1 MTKLAP
7 EMMTYDDTEILFPND
22 DRSSIG
28 TEMVSNASPES
39 RRTVL
44 GIVAVNQRAIDYC
57 DGCIDGRPT
66 PKPGWDMCAR
76 EALRDSVEQNG
87 TMAAATLRACVSCAE
102 ITRQGGKTPSHGLW
116 PKAT

>member
-7 EMMTYDDTEILFPND
+7 EMMTYTIDDAEATEPIIKERL
-22 DRSSIG
+22 SIG
-28 TEMVSNASPES
+28 VEMVSNASPES

-57 DGCIDGRPT
+57 DGCIDRRPA
-66 PKPGWDMCAR
+66 PKSGWDMCAR
-76 EALRDSVEQNG
+76 EALRDSVVQNG

-102 ITRQGGKTPSHGLW
+102 ITRQGGKMPSHGLY
-116 PKAT
+116 